1 MRTITEKRRDEI
13 AELYHSLNGQELE
26 YFLCLS
32 ADRIGVPVPKGY
44 HVDYQEALYFSI
56 NGGNI
61 DLITREFNDEIE
73 KRRGDQINNLL
84 GDE

>member
-1 MRTITEKRRDEI
+1 MKTITEKRRDEI

-32 ADRIGVPVPKGY
+32 ADRIGVPVEKGD
-44 HVDYQEALYFSI
+44 HVDYQQALYFSI

-61 DLITREFNDEIE
+61 DLITREFQDEID
-73 KRRGDQINNLL
+73 KRRDEQINNLL
-84 GDE
+84 EDE